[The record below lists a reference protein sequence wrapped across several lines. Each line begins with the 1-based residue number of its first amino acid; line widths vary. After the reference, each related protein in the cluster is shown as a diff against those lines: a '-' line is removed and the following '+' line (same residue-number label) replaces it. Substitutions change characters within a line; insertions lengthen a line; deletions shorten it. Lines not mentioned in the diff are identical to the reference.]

1 MQGLGL
7 LMSLLGMKL
16 ARLATLDPVLG
27 VLQRGRPVKTLTKGF
42 TDQGARGRVGP
53 ALSLVGVGDELDAL
67 LSRDTLQEDSIGSGP
82 VEGPFY

>member
-16 ARLATLDPVLG
+16 ARLATLDPSW
-27 VLQRGRPVKTLTKGF
+27 RPRERVSQENLDKVYMV
-42 TDQGARGRVGP
+42 ARRVGP
-53 ALSLVGVGDELDAL
+53 TLPWRGDELDAL